1 MKHSVPNADA
11 SKWGEHL
18 EAGDTLVEVL
28 IAMAILG
35 ITVTALLSAL
45 LTTITSASEHRSV
58 ASIDTVAR
66 SYAEQLKYDVEL
78 QSSGSNWFIQC
89 APVTN
94 TTYNGHTFSPPPNQP
109 AGYTVVI
116 QGIQYW
122 NGSTNSFDA
131 SCGPNDMT
139 GFQLVTLSVT
149 APNEISDTLSVG
161 VRQP

>member
-1 MKHSVPNADA
+1 
-11 SKWGEHL
+11 
-18 EAGDTLVEVL
+18 VL
-28 IAMAILG
+28 IAMTILG

-78 QSSGSNWFIQC
+78 QPSGSNWFSQC
-89 APVTN
+89 APVTA
-94 TTYNGHTFSPPPNQP
+94 TTYAGHTFSPPPNQP